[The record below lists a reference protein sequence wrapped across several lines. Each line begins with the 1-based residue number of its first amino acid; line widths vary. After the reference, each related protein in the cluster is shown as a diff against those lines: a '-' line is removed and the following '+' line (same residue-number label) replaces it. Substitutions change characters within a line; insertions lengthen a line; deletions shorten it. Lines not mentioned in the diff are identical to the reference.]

1 MKTRETLISIND
13 LCFSYQVGS
22 QQVDVLKNLNLQIQ
36 SGDFLAIQ
44 GPSGSGKSTLFYLL
58 GFMLKPSS
66 GQIRFG
72 GTDTTQLL
80 ESQLT
85 LLRNRRIG
93 FVFQQFHLLP
103 RATAL
108 ENILLPTHYPSE
120 FAIPSEEHRIR
131 AKALAHQLGLSA
143 HLNHLPNQLS
153 GGQQQ
158 RVAIARALMND
169 VDLILADEPTG
180 NLDSQNA
187 AQILDLLTELNQ
199 QGKTIILIT
208 HDSEVARR
216 CKQVIHVKDGIICED
231 TPSDPRSQ
239 PIATPSRSKE
249 NLAANSYSH
258 PIYYTPN
265 LYIQIARSVLPLVGE
280 NLKRN
285 KGKSLLT
292 MLGVVIGVAA
302 VLAMITLGQFVK
314 SRILETYE
322 TLGVNKLKITGYP
335 NWNLKATDQ
344 VVVNFRGFHWDRDF
358 SRIKEIFP
366 ELTHVSPLLTTG
378 NLKATA
384 MGGTLDDKVAVMGV
398 HPEFLKLTQRTLI
411 AGNNLNA
418 FQVEN
423 QSPVCVVGYEIAER
437 LFSRANPLGQILTL
451 SDGRD
456 TTFPCR
462 IIGVLRSL
470 ISPREWT
477 PPNRNVFIPFT
488 YFQATADWWHGTLR
502 DVALQVDPQSDVEL
516 TGKKIKSYF
525 EQKYGKAGRFSV
537 DSDSTLV
544 AQMKRFLNLFSL
556 LLASIAFLALLIGGI
571 GIHNMMLVSVT
582 DRIKEFGLRKALGAT
597 PHSVRIQVLL
607 ESIFLCGGAGTL
619 GVALGFA
626 AYESLIWATTFFV
639 QNIKFEWVIDP
650 FALLLSTLSILS
662 VGIFSGM
669 VPARKAEKF
678 QIIEALRSE

>member
-1 MKTRETLISIND
+1 
-13 LCFSYQVGS
+13 
-22 QQVDVLKNLNLQIQ
+22 
-36 SGDFLAIQ
+36 
-44 GPSGSGKSTLFYLL
+44 
-58 GFMLKPSS
+58 
-66 GQIRFG
+66 
-72 GTDTTQLL
+72 
-80 ESQLT
+80 
-85 LLRNRRIG
+85 
-93 FVFQQFHLLP
+93 
-103 RATAL
+103 
-108 ENILLPTHYPSE
+108 
-120 FAIPSEEHRIR
+120 
-131 AKALAHQLGLSA
+131 
-143 HLNHLPNQLS
+143 
-153 GGQQQ
+153 
-158 RVAIARALMND
+158 MND

-216 CKQVIHVKDGIICED
+216 CKQVIHLKDGVICED
-231 TPSDPRSQ
+231 LLFSTRSPPTETPASP
-239 PIATPSRSKE
+239 AKE
-249 NLAANSYSH
+249 QAADSYSR
-258 PIYYTPN
+258 PISYTPKI
-265 LYIQIARSVLPLVGE
+265 YAQIARSVLPLVGE
-280 NLKRN
+280 NLRRN

-322 TLGVNKLKITGYP
+322 ALGVNKLKISGYP

-344 VVVNFRGFHWDRDF
+344 VVVNFRSFNWDRDF

-366 ELTHVSPLLTTG
+366 EVTHASPLLTNG
-378 NLKATA
+378 NMKAMA
-384 MGGTLDDKVAVMGV
+384 LGGSIDDKVAVMGV
-398 HPEFLKLTQRTLI
+398 NPEFLKLTQRMLL
-411 AGNNLNA
+411 AGNNLNI

-423 QSPVCVVGYEIAER
+423 RSPVCVVGFEIAEQ
-437 LFSRANPLGQILTL
+437 LFARTNPVGQILTL
-451 SDGRD
+451 SDGRN

-462 IIGVLRSL
+462 IIGVLKSL
-470 ISPREWT
+470 VSPREWN

-488 YFQATADWWHGTLR
+488 YFQATADSWRGMLF
-502 DVALQVDPQSDVEL
+502 DVSLQVDAQSDVEL
-516 TGKKIKSYF
+516 TGKKIKAYF
-525 EQKYGKAGRFSV
+525 EQKYGKAGRFNV

-607 ESIFLCGGAGTL
+607 ESVLLCGGAGTL
-619 GVALGFA
+619 GVLLGFA
-626 AYESLIWATTFFV
+626 AYESLIWVTTLFV

-650 FALLLSTLSILS
+650 FALVLSTLSILG
-662 VGIFSGM
+662 VGLFSGT
-669 VPARKAEKF
+669 VPARKAEKL
-678 QIIEALRSE
+678 QVIEALRSE